1 MAGTREQRRAR
12 AEGDRAGDSLVAHG
26 KPWAVFTKH
35 SSKFW
40 PRLHKGPCVLFGA
53 RLEGVTGAG
62 GWLALRAGAE
72 ARKVGGFGVPAE
84 RVPTCVGEGPTHLG
98 LAPPLPPVL

>member
-53 RLEGVTGAG
+53 RLEGVTGA
-62 GWLALRAGAE
+62 E